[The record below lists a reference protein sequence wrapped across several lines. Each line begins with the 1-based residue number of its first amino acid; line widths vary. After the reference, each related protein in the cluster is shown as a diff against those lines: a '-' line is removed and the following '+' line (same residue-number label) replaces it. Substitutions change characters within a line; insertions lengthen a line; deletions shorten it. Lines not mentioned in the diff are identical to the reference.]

1 MTGTRPQRVAE
12 VIRKHI
18 AEVLL
23 RHIGDPRL
31 SGLMVTRVEVTP
43 DLGAAKVFLRAVAT
57 LGAEERR
64 GVERAAERAG
74 PLLRRGLGPLLGIK
88 KTPDLTFKYDSGQDA
103 VDRIEEL
110 LGEIER
116 ENGSRSS

>member
-23 RHIGDPRL
+23 RHIADPRL

-57 LGAEERR
+57 LGAAEQR
-64 GVERAAERAG
+64 GVERAAERART
-74 PLLRRGLGPLLGIK
+74 LLRRGLGPLLGIK

-116 ENGSRSS
+116 ENGSRSG